1 MLNVLI
7 AVGVATWFAVAYPVL
22 RRRLETR
29 PPSGGAPVFWPLAL
43 VTVFAFMPLVFTVPR
58 EDGNAVL
65 EQGLTASNVVTIVLT
80 GLTALYLAAKIA
92 ADRRILLLP
101 FAMPYLPFTLMI
113 GMDGL
118 SAAWSIV
125 PTYTLYR
132 TAELAVFTLALILI
146 FDRPDIRRRLADL
159 LAIVTL
165 AWLVFVTPEIL
176 TSLASGIVFSS
187 AKNNMM
193 PLVCAALGFAVVF
206 GPPSPRRGRYLVLA
220 AAGFVIAG
228 SAAST
233 GALAAVAP
241 ALMIASR
248 RPGVRVAGV
257 VLAVAATAV
266 FLFLMVGLSTFPALL
281 DLLSVILQKPRVEL
295 ANATGRGQFWPVFI
309 AATQDRLLGSGF
321 TAADRFVQ
329 LLIPTTGLADEL
341 GREAVFIT
349 SSHNMFLSAWAGTG
363 IVGLSFAVLCLVE
376 PIRFA
381 ARADRGTRRLVAC
394 LILMLA
400 LNGMTT
406 PGLYQDW
413 NVNVLAYVAVLA
425 YARAARREAE
435 AEVRASERAAA
446 IAAGSVP
453 ALRGADAAWPAA

>member
-1 MLNVLI
+1 MLNAFI
-7 AVGVATWFAVAYPVL
+7 AVGVATWFTVAYPVL

-29 PPSGGAPVFWPLAL
+29 PPSGAAPLFWPLAL
-43 VTVFAFMPLVFTVPR
+43 LVVFAFMPLVFTVPR

-80 GLTALYLAAKIA
+80 GLTALYLVAKVA
-92 ADRRILLLP
+92 ADRRVLLLP
-101 FAMPYLPFTLMI
+101 FAMPYLPFTMMI
-113 GMDGL
+113 GVNGV

-132 TAELAVFTLALILI
+132 TAELAVFTLACILI
-146 FDRPDIRRRLADL
+146 FDRPDIRRRLADI

-165 AWLVFVTPEIL
+165 AWLVAVTPEIL
-176 TSLASGIVFSS
+176 QSLASGIVFSS

-193 PLVCAALGFAVVF
+193 PLVCALLGFAVVF
-206 GPPSPRRGRYLVLA
+206 GPPNRRRGRYLVLA

-233 GALAAVAP
+233 GALIAVGP
-241 ALMIASR
+241 GLMIASR
-248 RPGVRVAGV
+248 RPGLRVAGI
-257 VLAVAATAV
+257 VLALVSLV
-266 FLFLMVGLSTFPALL
+266 LFLFLMVGLSSFPALL
-281 DLLSVILQKPRVEL
+281 DLLSVVLQKPKIEL
-295 ANATGRGQFWPVFI
+295 ANATGRGQFWPTFI

-321 TAADRFVQ
+321 SAADRFVQ

-341 GREAVFIT
+341 GRDAVFIT

-363 IVGLSFAVLCLVE
+363 IIGLCFAVLTLVE
-376 PIRFA
+376 PVRFA

-406 PGLYQDW
+406 PGLFQDW

-425 YARAARREAE
+425 CARAARREAE
-435 AEVRASERAAA
+435 APEIAGPEMVSLRETER
-446 IAAGSVP
+446 
-453 ALRGADAAWPAA
+453 AWPAA

>member
-7 AVGVATWFAVAYPVL
+7 ATGVATWFSVAYPVL
-22 RRRLETR
+22 RRRLAVR
-29 PPSGGAPVFWPLAL
+29 APSGGAPLFWPLAL
-43 VTVFAFMPLVFTVPR
+43 LVVFAFMPLVFSVERT
-58 EDGNAVL
+58 DGNAVL

-80 GLTALYLAAKIA
+80 GLTGLYLAAKIA
-92 ADRRILLLP
+92 ADRRVLTLP
-101 FAMPYLPFTLMI
+101 FCMPYLPFTLMI
-113 GMDGL
+113 GMNAL

-125 PTYTLYR
+125 PLYTLYR
-132 TAELAVFTLALILI
+132 TAELAIFTLTSILI
-146 FDRPDIRRRLADL
+146 FDRPDIQRRLGDI

-165 AWLVFVTPEIL
+165 SWLVAVTPEIV
-176 TSLASGIVFSS
+176 TNLASGIVFSS

-193 PLVCAALGFAVVF
+193 PLVCAALGFAAAF
-206 GPPSPRRGRYLVLA
+206 GPRRPRRGLYLVLA

-233 GALAAVAP
+233 GALIAVGP
-241 ALMIASR
+241 GLMIASR
-248 RPGVRVAGV
+248 RPGLRLAGI
-257 VLAVAATAV
+257 VLALASVAV
-266 FLFLMVGLSTFPALL
+266 FLFLMVGLSNFPALL
-281 DLLSVILQKPRVEL
+281 DVLSVILQKPRVEL
-295 ANATGRGQFWPVFI
+295 ANATGRGQFWPTFI

-321 TAADRFVQ
+321 SAADRFVQ
-329 LLIPTTGLADEL
+329 LLIPTTELADEL
-341 GREAVFIT
+341 GRDAVFIT

-363 IVGLSFAVLCLVE
+363 IVGLCFALVTLIE

-381 ARADRGTRRLVAC
+381 RAADRGTRRLVAC

-425 YARAARREAE
+425 YARAARRAAE
-435 AEVRASERAAA
+435 APVVL
-446 IAAGSVP
+446 AAGPVAIP
-453 ALRGADAAWPAA
+453 HRADPAWPAA

>member
-1 MLNVLI
+1 MLNALI
-7 AVGVATWFAVAYPVL
+7 AVAAATWFTLAYPVL
-22 RRRLETR
+22 RRRLETH
-29 PPSGGAPVFWPLAL
+29 PPSGGAPLFWPLAL
-43 VTVFAFMPLVFTVPR
+43 TVVFAFMPLVFTVPR

-80 GLTALYLAAKIA
+80 GLTALYLFVKVA
-92 ADRRILLLP
+92 ADRRVLLLP

-113 GMDGL
+113 VMNGV

-132 TAELAVFTLALILI
+132 TAELAVFTLSSILI
-146 FDRPDIRRRLADL
+146 FDRPDIRHRLADI

-165 AWLVFVTPEIL
+165 AWLVSVTPEIL
-176 TSLASGIVFSS
+176 QSLASGIVFSS

-193 PLVCAALGFAVVF
+193 PLVCALLGFAAWF
-206 GPPSPRRGRYLVLA
+206 GPPNRRRGRYLVLA

-233 GALAAVAP
+233 GALIAVGP

-248 RPGVRVAGV
+248 RPGIRVAGI
-257 VLAVAATAV
+257 VLALASIAV
-266 FLFLMVGLSTFPALL
+266 FLFLMVGLSSFPGLL
-281 DLLSVILQKPRVEL
+281 DALSVILQKPKVEL
-295 ANATGRGQFWPVFI
+295 ANATGRGQFWPTFI

-321 TAADRFVQ
+321 SAADRFIQ
-329 LLIPTTGLADEL
+329 LLIPTTELADEL
-341 GREAVFIT
+341 GRDAVFIT

-363 IVGLSFAVLCLVE
+363 IIGLSFAVLTLIE

-381 ARADRGTRRLVAC
+381 ARADRGTRRIVAC

-400 LNGMTT
+400 LNGLTT
-406 PGLYQDW
+406 PGLFQDW
-413 NVNVLAYVAVLA
+413 NVNVLAYVAALA
-425 YARAARREAE
+425 CARAARREAE
-435 AEVRASERAAA
+435 AGWRDVAP
-446 IAAGSVP
+446 VP
-453 ALRGADAAWPAA
+453 SPRGTGQAWPAA

>member
-1 MLNVLI
+1 MLNALI
-7 AVGVATWFAVAYPVL
+7 AIAAATWFTVAYPVL
-22 RRRLETR
+22 RRRLAVR
-29 PPSGGAPVFWPLAL
+29 AASANAPVFWPLAL

-80 GLTALYLAAKIA
+80 GLTALYLLAKIA
-92 ADRRILLLP
+92 ADRRVLTLP
-101 FAMPYLPFTLMI
+101 FAMPYLPFTMMI
-113 GMDGL
+113 GVNGL

-125 PTYTLYR
+125 PAYTLYR
-132 TAELAVFTLALILI
+132 TAELAVFTLASILI

-159 LAIVTL
+159 LAIVTV
-165 AWLVFVTPEIL
+165 AWLVSVIPETL
-176 TSLASGIVFSS
+176 QSLAHGIVFSS

-193 PLVCAALGFAVVF
+193 PLVCALLGFAAWF
-206 GPPSPRRGRYLVLA
+206 GPPNPRRGRYLMLA

-233 GALAAVAP
+233 GALVAVGP

-248 RPGVRVAGV
+248 RPGLRLAGI
-257 VLAVAATAV
+257 VLALVAIAV
-266 FLFLMVGLSTFPALL
+266 FLFLMVGLSSFPALL
-281 DLLSVILQKPRVEL
+281 DALSVILQKPRVEL

-321 TAADRFVQ
+321 SAADRFVQ

-341 GREAVFIT
+341 GRDAVFIT

-363 IVGLSFAVLCLVE
+363 LVGLGFALATLIE

-381 ARADRGTRRLVAC
+381 ARADRGTRRIVAC

-406 PGLYQDW
+406 PGLFQDW

-425 YARAARREAE
+425 TARAARREAE
-435 AEVRASERAAA
+435 ATASVAEATIPSPSYGGTGR
-446 IAAGSVP
+446 
-453 ALRGADAAWPAA
+453 AWPAA

>member
-1 MLNVLI
+1 MLNALI
-7 AVGVATWFAVAYPVL
+7 AVAVATWFTVAYPVL
-22 RRRLETR
+22 RRRLEAR
-29 PPSGGAPVFWPLAL
+29 LPSAEAPVFWPLAL
-43 VTVFAFMPLVFTVPR
+43 TVVFAFMPLVFTVPR

-80 GLTALYLAAKIA
+80 GLTALYLVVKVA
-92 ADRRILLLP
+92 ADRRVLLLP

-113 GMDGL
+113 GMNGL
-118 SAAWSIV
+118 SAVWSIV

-132 TAELAVFTLALILI
+132 TAELAVFTLSSILI

-165 AWLVFVTPEIL
+165 AWLVSVTPEIL
-176 TSLASGIVFSS
+176 RNLASGIVFSS

-193 PLVCAALGFAVVF
+193 PLVCALLGFAAVF
-206 GPPSPRRGRYLVLA
+206 GPPNRRRGRYLVLA

-233 GALAAVAP
+233 GALIAVGP

-248 RPGVRVAGV
+248 RPGIRVAGV
-257 VLAVAATAV
+257 ILALVSIVV
-266 FLFLMVGLSTFPALL
+266 FLFLMVGLSSFPALL
-281 DLLSVILQKPRVEL
+281 DALSVILQKPREEL
-295 ANATGRGQFWPVFI
+295 ANATGRGQFWPTFI
-309 AATQDRLLGSGF
+309 AATKDHLLGSGF
-321 TAADRFVQ
+321 SAADRFVQ

-341 GREAVFIT
+341 GRDAVFIT

-363 IVGLSFAVLCLVE
+363 LVGLSLALLTLIE
-376 PIRFA
+376 PVRFA
-381 ARADRGTRRLVAC
+381 APADRGTRRIVAC

-406 PGLYQDW
+406 PGLFQDW

-425 YARAARREAE
+425 LARAARREAE
-435 AEVRASERAAA
+435 TTVQLAEPVAEAPSRRETH
-446 IAAGSVP
+446 
-453 ALRGADAAWPAA
+453 AAWPAA

>member
-1 MLNVLI
+1 MLNAFI
-7 AVGVATWFAVAYPVL
+7 AVGVATWFTVAYPVL

-29 PPSGGAPVFWPLAL
+29 PPSGAAPLFWPLAL
-43 VTVFAFMPLVFTVPR
+43 LVVFAFMPLVFTVPR

-80 GLTALYLAAKIA
+80 GLTALYLVAKVA
-92 ADRRILLLP
+92 ADRRVLLLP
-101 FAMPYLPFTLMI
+101 FAMPYLPFTMMI
-113 GMDGL
+113 GVNGV

-132 TAELAVFTLALILI
+132 TAELAVFTLACILI
-146 FDRPDIRRRLADL
+146 FDRPDIRRRLADI

-165 AWLVFVTPEIL
+165 AWLVAVTPEIL
-176 TSLASGIVFSS
+176 QSLASGIVFSS

-193 PLVCAALGFAVVF
+193 PLVCALLGFAVVF
-206 GPPSPRRGRYLVLA
+206 GPPNRRRGRYLVLA

-233 GALAAVAP
+233 GALIAVGP
-241 ALMIASR
+241 GLMIASR
-248 RPGVRVAGV
+248 RPGLRVAGI
-257 VLAVAATAV
+257 VLALVSLV
-266 FLFLMVGLSTFPALL
+266 LFLFLMVGLSSFPALL
-281 DLLSVILQKPRVEL
+281 DLLSVVLQKPKIEL
-295 ANATGRGQFWPVFI
+295 ANATGRGQFWPTFI

-321 TAADRFVQ
+321 SAADRFVQ

-341 GREAVFIT
+341 GRDAVFIT

-363 IVGLSFAVLCLVE
+363 IIGLCFAVLTLVE
-376 PIRFA
+376 PVRFA

-406 PGLYQDW
+406 PGLFQDW

-425 YARAARREAE
+425 CARAARRAAE
-435 AEVRASERAAA
+435 APEIAGPEMVSLRETER
-446 IAAGSVP
+446 
-453 ALRGADAAWPAA
+453 AWPAA

>member
-1 MLNVLI
+1 MLNALI
-7 AVGVATWFAVAYPVL
+7 AVGVATWFTVAYPVL
-22 RRRLETR
+22 RRRLEAR
-29 PPSGGAPVFWPLAL
+29 IPSGGAPVFWPLAL
-43 VTVFAFMPLVFTVPR
+43 TAVFAFMPLVFTVPR

-65 EQGLTASNVVTIVLT
+65 DQGLTASNVVTIVLT
-80 GLTALYLAAKIA
+80 GLTALYLVVKVA

-125 PTYTLYR
+125 PAYTLYR
-132 TAELAVFTLALILI
+132 TAELAVFTLSSILI
-146 FDRPDIRRRLADL
+146 FDRPDIRHRLADL

-165 AWLVFVTPEIL
+165 AWLVAVTPEIL
-176 TSLASGIVFSS
+176 QSLASGIVFSS

-193 PLVCAALGFAVVF
+193 PLVCALLGFAAWF
-206 GPPSPRRGRYLVLA
+206 GPPNRRRGRYLILA

-233 GALAAVAP
+233 GALIGIGP

-248 RPGVRVAGV
+248 RPGLRLAGI
-257 VLAVAATAV
+257 VLALASIVL
-266 FLFLMVGLSTFPALL
+266 FLFLMVGLSSFPALL
-281 DLLSVILQKPRVEL
+281 DALSVILQKPRVEL
-295 ANATGRGQFWPVFI
+295 ANATGRGQFWPTFI

-321 TAADRFVQ
+321 SAADRFVQ
-329 LLIPTTGLADEL
+329 LLIPTTALADEL
-341 GREAVFIT
+341 GRDAVFIT

-363 IVGLSFAVLCLVE
+363 IIGLSFAVLALIE

-381 ARADRGTRRLVAC
+381 ARADRGTRRIVAC

-406 PGLYQDW
+406 PGLFQDW

-425 YARAARREAE
+425 TARAARREAE
-435 AEVRASERAAA
+435 ATARFAA
-446 IAAGSVP
+446 P
-453 ALRGADAAWPAA
+453 ADESPPPRRGTRPAWPAA

>member
-1 MLNVLI
+1 MLNALI
-7 AVGVATWFAVAYPVL
+7 AVAVATWFAVAYPVL
-22 RRRLETR
+22 RRRLAVR
-29 PPSGGAPVFWPLAL
+29 IPSGGAPLAWPLAL
-43 VTVFAFMPLVFTVPR
+43 VVVFAFMPLVFTVPR

-80 GLTALYLAAKIA
+80 GLTALYLGVKIA

-101 FAMPYLPFTLMI
+101 FAMPYLPFTMMV
-113 GMDGL
+113 GVNGL

-125 PTYTLYR
+125 PAYTLYR
-132 TAELAVFTLALILI
+132 TAELAVFTLASILI
-146 FDRPDIRRRLADL
+146 FDRPDIRHRLADI

-165 AWLVFVTPEIL
+165 AWLVSVTPEIL
-176 TSLASGIVFSS
+176 QSLAAGIVFSS

-193 PLVCAALGFAVVF
+193 PLVCALLGFAAWF
-206 GPPSPRRGRYLVLA
+206 GPPNRRRGRYLLLA
-220 AAGFVIAG
+220 AVGFVIAG

-233 GALAAVAP
+233 GALIAVGP

-257 VLAVAATAV
+257 ILALASIVV

-281 DLLSVILQKPRVEL
+281 DALSVILQKPREEL
-295 ANATGRGQFWPVFI
+295 ANATGRGTFWPTFI
-309 AATQDRLLGSGF
+309 AATRDHLLGSGF
-321 TAADRFVQ
+321 SAADRFVQ
-329 LLIPTTGLADEL
+329 LLIPTTELADEL
-341 GREAVFIT
+341 GRDAVFIT

-363 IVGLSFAVLCLVE
+363 LVGLGFALLTLIE
-376 PIRFA
+376 PVRFA
-381 ARADRGTRRLVAC
+381 ACADRGTRRIVAC

-406 PGLYQDW
+406 PGLFQDW

-425 YARAARREAE
+425 LARAARREAE
-435 AEVRASERAAA
+435 ARTGIDPTTRW
-446 IAAGSVP
+446 
-453 ALRGADAAWPAA
+453 ADAAPSCRETGQAWPAA

>member
-1 MLNVLI
+1 MLNALI
-7 AVGVATWFAVAYPVL
+7 AVGVATWFTVAYPVL
-22 RRRLETR
+22 RRRLATH
-29 PPSGGAPVFWPLAL
+29 PPSGGAPLFWPLTL
-43 VTVFAFMPLVFTVPR
+43 VVVFAFMPLVFTVPR

-80 GLTALYLAAKIA
+80 GLTALYLIVKVA
-92 ADRRILLLP
+92 ADRRVLLLP

-132 TAELAVFTLALILI
+132 TAELAVFTLASILI
-146 FDRPDIRRRLADL
+146 FDRPDIRRRLADI

-165 AWLVFVTPEIL
+165 AWLVSVTPEVL
-176 TSLASGIVFSS
+176 QNLASGIVFSS

-193 PLVCAALGFAVVF
+193 PLVCALLGFSAWF
-206 GPPSPRRGRYLVLA
+206 GPPNRRRGRYLVLA
-220 AAGFVIAG
+220 AVGFVIAG

-233 GALAAVAP
+233 GALIAVGP

-248 RPGVRVAGV
+248 RPGLRVAGV
-257 VLAVAATAV
+257 VLALVALAL
-266 FLFLMVGLSTFPALL
+266 FLFLMIGLSSFPGLL
-281 DLLSVILQKPRVEL
+281 DLLSVILQKPKVEL
-295 ANATGRGQFWPVFI
+295 ANATGRGQFWPTFI

-321 TAADRFVQ
+321 SAADRFVQ

-341 GREAVFIT
+341 GRDAVFIS

-363 IVGLSFAVLCLVE
+363 IVGLSFAVVTLVE
-376 PIRFA
+376 PVRFA
-381 ARADRGTRRLVAC
+381 ATADRGTRRIVAC

-406 PGLYQDW
+406 PGLFQDW
-413 NVNVLAYVAVLA
+413 NVNVLAYVAALA
-425 YARAARREAE
+425 CARAACREVEAE
-435 AEVRASERAAA
+435 AVPEASAARP
-446 IAAGSVP
+446 IPSPG
-453 ALRGADAAWPAA
+453 GTGQAWPAA